1 MAISSIADYRHRHQL
16 TQRNANILRQ
26 DALQHALEDFMP
38 GQYIGVRYWAA
49 FGSPRLLDDLE
60 ALCSHLEGQ
69 QNV

>member
-1 MAISSIADYRHRHQL
+1 
-16 TQRNANILRQ
+16 
-26 DALQHALEDFMP
+26 MP